1 MCLIILYYWHIICQ
15 VGSVYNFLDLFLGVI
30 AIIVTGVFANLVLR
44 QAKIQERDFAYRNK
58 IETFKQLDTYRE
70 NYIPKHES
78 LSIIV
83 KSWNNPSSIDFDF
96 DDGGGKYSTQIE
108 SLANHFEIL
117 SIKQKDLDLDIAV
130 IYEILGEYIFAIMD
144 NTHTKPILK
153 RLKEEDTNR
162 YVHIEE
168 LVNRLKEY
176 KNNL

>member
-1 MCLIILYYWHIICQ
+1 MIILHYWCIICQ

-44 QAKIQERDFAYRNK
+44 QAKIQERDFAYRNT

-70 NYIPKHES
+70 NYIPKHE
-78 LSIIV
+78 LLPIIV
-83 KSWNNPSSIDFDF
+83 KSWNNQDSNDFNF
-96 DDGGGKYSTQIE
+96 DDGGKYSIQIE

-144 NTHTKPILK
+144 NKHTEPILK
-153 RLKEEDTNR
+153 KLKEKDSNR

-176 KNNL
+176 RNNL